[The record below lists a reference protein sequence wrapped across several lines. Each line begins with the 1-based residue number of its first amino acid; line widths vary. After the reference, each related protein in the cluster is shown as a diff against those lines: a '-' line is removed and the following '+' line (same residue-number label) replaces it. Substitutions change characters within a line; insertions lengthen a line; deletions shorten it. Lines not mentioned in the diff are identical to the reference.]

1 MEENV
6 SAQNVT
12 ASKPKVGGSVFYA
25 PIGTELPAD
34 AKSELNEVFE
44 SVGYI
49 SDDGVKTGGENGSTV
64 KAWGGDIVL
73 ITGGGDQFSM
83 TFIETLRDSV
93 LKLVHG
99 KDNVK
104 GTLETGIT
112 VEVGDKDIENYS
124 FVIDMVQKGG
134 VLKRLVF
141 PKACITEVGEVTY
154 NDDDAVGYE
163 VTLTAQ
169 KMKIT
174 NIIKN
179 YSQKKEL
186 HNLWKKKK
194 IIKLL
199 LQVSDTKSMMK
210 LWMIGKH

>member
-169 KMKIT
+169 KNENNK
-174 NIIKN
+174 
-179 YSQKKEL
+179 YHKEL
-186 HNLWKKKK
+186 FAKK
-194 IIKLL
+194 
-199 LQVSDTKSMMK
+199 
-210 LWMIGKH
+210 GAA